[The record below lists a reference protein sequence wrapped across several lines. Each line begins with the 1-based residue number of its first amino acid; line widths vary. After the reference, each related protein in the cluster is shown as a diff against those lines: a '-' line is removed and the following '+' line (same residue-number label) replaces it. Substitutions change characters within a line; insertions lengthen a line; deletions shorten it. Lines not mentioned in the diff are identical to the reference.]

1 MTYINGVSQL
11 GGDNFVKWKTEIG
24 FILLTMDKDH
34 SLRMPAPVAPVSQGT
49 KDTTLA
55 ARTAADKKEKE
66 RWEHSDRVALSLMN
80 MTINPS
86 IRGALDKEPKN
97 AKDFM
102 DKIESYFKGSDKANA
117 STLLSQIV
125 KAKYNGQGSVRE
137 HIMGMVNMRDK
148 LRDLDCPLNDAALLH
163 HVMM

>member
-1 MTYINGVSQL
+1 MTYGVSQL

-34 SLRMPAPVAPVSQGT
+34 SLRLPAPVAPVSQGT
-49 KDTTLA
+49 EDTTLA
-55 ARTAADKKEKE
+55 ARTVAYEKEKE

-102 DKIESYFKGSDKANA
+102 DMIESYFKGSDKANA
-117 STLLSQIV
+117 STLLSQLV
-125 KAKYNGQGSVRE
+125 KAK
-137 HIMGMVNMRDK
+137 
-148 LRDLDCPLNDAALLH
+148 
-163 HVMM
+163 